1 MPGRNEAWPGRVVE
15 ITFHE
20 EESKLRLS
28 DCSLGTDPA
37 AHSPILLAVGEMW
50 GKQLNVTS
58 NVEY

>member
-28 DCSLGTDPA
+28 DCRLGADSA
-37 AHSPILLAVGEMW
+37 AQSPILIGSEGNVGETIEHH
-50 GKQLNVTS
+50 K
-58 NVEY
+58 